1 VPNRTTA
8 QIVADM
14 LHAASESGNGGIGP
28 TRLAKRAN
36 VPHPR
41 LQSLTKTLVGA
52 GLIVRV
58 EAGARHTFAITPKG
72 RHYLEIHVQYHSMA
86 ESFGLEL

>member
-1 VPNRTTA
+1 MPKRTTV
-8 QIVADM
+8 QIVADL
-14 LHAASESGNGGIGP
+14 LHAANESGNGGIGP

-36 VPHPR
+36 LPHPR
-41 LQSLTKTLVGA
+41 LQSLTRALVGA

-58 EAGARHTFAITPKG
+58 EAGGHHAFAITPKG
-72 RHYLEIHVQYHSMA
+72 RHYLELHVQYHSMV